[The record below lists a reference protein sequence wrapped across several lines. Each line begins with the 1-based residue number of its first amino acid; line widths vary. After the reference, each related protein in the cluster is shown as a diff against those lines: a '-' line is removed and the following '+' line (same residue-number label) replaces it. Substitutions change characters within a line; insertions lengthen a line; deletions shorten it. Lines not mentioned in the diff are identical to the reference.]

1 VNYDLTEEQESVRDL
16 AARIFGDR
24 ATADRVKEIEAGEE
38 RVDRALWSELANAG
52 LLGVCLP
59 ESAGGAGLDLL
70 TLVLLLEQ
78 QGRRVAPVPLLPV
91 ITAARALADG
101 GADVAN
107 VIAGE
112 SFVAPA
118 IWEAHAADPY
128 RPTTTAVDSYLT
140 GFKPSVMGAH
150 VADRLV
156 VTARDG
162 VYVVDPTA
170 DGVTLERAI
179 ATSREVVT
187 HVRLEGA
194 PAERIGDVD
203 ALHRL
208 VDAFTLGLCALT
220 IGVCEEANA
229 QAAEYTSNRH
239 QFGKPLS
246 AFQGTAHKAADS
258 YIDTEAL
265 RVVTWQA
272 AWRMDEGRD
281 DPVPPVAGSPARAA
295 LLAAKW
301 HATEAGH
308 FVTHRT
314 QHLHGGMGADIDYP
328 VHRYFQWGK
337 QLAVTLGGATETLA
351 RLGDVLVGASA

>member
-59 ESAGGAGLDLL
+59 ESAGGAGLDLM

-91 ITAARALADG
+91 IAAAMSLADAS
-101 GADVAN
+101 ADVGD

-118 IWEAHAADPY
+118 IWEAHAADPF
-128 RPTTTAVDSYLT
+128 RPTTTAVDSCLT
-140 GFKPSVMGAH
+140 GNKPSVMGAH

-162 VYVVDPTA
+162 VYAVDPRG

-208 VDAFTLGLCALT
+208 VDVFTLGLCALT

-272 AWRMDEGRD
+272 AWRMDQGRD
-281 DPVPPVAGSPARAA
+281 DAEIA

-308 FVTHRT
+308 LVTHRT

-351 RLGDVLVGASA
+351 RLGDVLVGAHA

>member
-1 VNYDLTEEQESVRDL
+1 
-16 AARIFGDR
+16 
-24 ATADRVKEIEAGEE
+24 
-38 RVDRALWSELANAG
+38 
-52 LLGVCLP
+52 
-59 ESAGGAGLDLL
+59 
-70 TLVLLLEQ
+70 
-78 QGRRVAPVPLLPV
+78 LLPV
-91 ITAARALADG
+91 IAAAMSLADAS
-101 GADVAN
+101 ADVGD

-118 IWEAHAADPY
+118 IWEAHAADPF
-128 RPTTTAVDSYLT
+128 RPTTTAVDSCLT
-140 GFKPSVMGAH
+140 GNKPSVMGAH

-162 VYVVDPTA
+162 VYAVDPRG

-208 VDAFTLGLCALT
+208 VDVFTLGLCALT

-272 AWRMDEGRD
+272 AWRMDQGRD
-281 DPVPPVAGSPARAA
+281 DAEIA

-308 FVTHRT
+308 HVTHRT